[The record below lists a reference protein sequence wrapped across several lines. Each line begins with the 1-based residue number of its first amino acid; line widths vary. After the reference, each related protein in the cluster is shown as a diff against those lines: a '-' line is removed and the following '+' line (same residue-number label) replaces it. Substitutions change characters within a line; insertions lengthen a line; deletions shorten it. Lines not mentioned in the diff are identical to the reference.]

1 MLAKCFFLIV
11 AELSS
16 QVWLSFAELRFC
28 TLLLVDGIQ
37 ASKSKFQMFENFFFL
52 LLRTKLYV
60 VYYMSENL

>member
-37 ASKSKFQMFENFFFL
+37 ASKSKFQMFENFSF
-52 LLRTKLYV
+52 
-60 VYYMSENL
+60 YYLELNYI

>member
-1 MLAKCFFLIV
+1 MFFLIV

-37 ASKSKFQMFENFFFL
+37 ASKSKFQMFENFSF
-52 LLRTKLYV
+52 
-60 VYYMSENL
+60 YYLELNYM